1 MCYPLDYRGGFEL
14 HSAEEVEESHLL
26 GELEKLSLSGSK
38 ESRGKPPRSRF
49 FTPLLDIP
57 LDGHAADSRD
67 LGTASSSRTMLP
79 NWLLAGNADLQPPLR
94 TDIDSVRSVRFEEA
108 SLRSTSDR
116 GRSPL
121 RGSLSRSRT
130 DKSADGV
137 KGGLFT
143 LQSAARRSRP
153 SVSQV
158 FNVGQQEAS
167 KQTNGHRPASENR
180 LNGVVLE
187 EEYQLKTVA
196 ISKTKQSLGTFHSSY
211 FKNLF
216 VFNSFKGLT
225 VSKPGGARVC
235 AQKAA

>member
-1 MCYPLDYRGGFEL
+1 MCPLDYRGGFEL
-14 HSAEEVEESHLL
+14 HSAEEVEKESHLL

-38 ESRGKPPRSRF
+38 ESREKPHRSRF

-94 TDIDSVRSVRFEEA
+94 TDIDSVRSVRFDEA

-121 RGSLSRSRT
+121 RRSPSRSRT
-130 DKSADGV
+130 EKSADGV
-137 KGGLFT
+137 KGGVFT

-158 FNVGQQEAS
+158 FNVGSGQQEAS

-196 ISKTKQSLGTFHSSY
+196 ISKTKQSLGTFNSY
-211 FKNLF
+211 FKPICIELI
-216 VFNSFKGLT
+216 
-225 VSKPGGARVC
+225 
-235 AQKAA
+235 

>member
-1 MCYPLDYRGGFEL
+1 MEK
-14 HSAEEVEESHLL
+14 ESHLL
-26 GELEKLSLSGSK
+26 GELEKLSPSGSK
-38 ESRGKPPRSRF
+38 ESRERPHRSRF

-67 LGTASSSRTMLP
+67 LRTASSSRTMLP

-94 TDIDSVRSVRFEEA
+94 TDIDSVRSVRFDEA

-121 RGSLSRSRT
+121 RRSLSRSRT
-130 DKSADGV
+130 EKSADGV
-137 KGGLFT
+137 KGGVFT

-158 FNVGQQEAS
+158 FNAGSGQQEAC
-167 KQTNGHRPASENR
+167 KQTNGHQPASENR

-196 ISKTKQSLGTFHSSY
+196 ISKTKQSLGKFHSIL
-211 FKNLF
+211 K
-216 VFNSFKGLT
+216 
-225 VSKPGGARVC
+225 
-235 AQKAA
+235 